1 MTPTVIID
9 GTPVPVNGHRNLLEL
24 IRSSG
29 VELPTFCYCS
39 DLSVYGACRM
49 CVVEVEGRGLQ
60 TACSTPPE
68 DGMVVRTTTQATQR
82 IRKMALELL
91 LANHQGQC
99 QTCDRNMRCR
109 LQALADRLGVRRVR
123 FEAPADRE
131 TQLDEGVALVRD
143 PAKCILCGDC
153 VRMCS
158 EVQGIGVLDFAG
170 RGSNVRVTP
179 AFGRSIDE
187 VECVY
192 CGQCAAICPTG
203 AITVR
208 SAIDDV
214 WKAIHDPARTVVVQ
228 IAPAVRAALAQ
239 HYGIAGGEHALGK
252 TVTALRRI
260 GFDRVFDTS
269 FAADLTTVEE
279 GAEFLRRRASG
290 GPLPMFTSCCP
301 AWVKYAEQFQPDLLG
316 QLSTC
321 RSPQQMFGAL
331 ARKRLPA
338 DMGIRPEDLY
348 VVSVMPCSAK
358 KFEAA
363 RPEFAQDGRPDVD
376 AVLTTQEL
384 IRMIDQAGL
393 KPAELPAGSLD
404 LPFGFKTGAGVLF
417 GASGGVAEAV
427 LRLLAGGKGRV
438 EFREVRGLNGLKEAE
453 LELDGRPVRVGVVS
467 GLGNARA
474 LLEEIRAGLK
484 TFDLV
489 EVMACPG
496 GCVGGA
502 GQPWPADT
510 GTRRE
515 RAEMLYDCDAVQPLH
530 NAADNPF
537 VSECLERIGGSD
549 GHAAH
554 NLLHTGYR
562 PRRRIDGQVIELDEK
577 PAATRV
583 PVSVCIGT
591 NCYIRGS
598 YDTLKRL
605 MEAARRGGLEE
616 AFDFQATFCFENCK
630 ASPNVRVGEE
640 IHGGVTPEE
649 ADEFFRSRLLP
660 LADGRSCAAARE

>member
-1 MTPTVIID
+1 MSPTVIID
-9 GTPVPVNGHRNLLEL
+9 GTAVPVNGHRNLLEL

-39 DLSVYGACRM
+39 ELSVYGACRM

-60 TACSTPPE
+60 TACSTPPQ
-68 DGMVVRTTTQATQR
+68 DGMVVRTTTEATQR

-99 QTCDRNMRCR
+99 QTCERNTRCR
-109 LQALADRLGVRRVR
+109 LQTLADRLGVREVR
-123 FEAPADRE
+123 FDPPAE
-131 TQLDEGVALVRD
+131 TDVRKEIGVALVRD
-143 PAKCILCGDC
+143 PSKCILCGDC
-153 VRMCS
+153 VRVCR

-170 RGSNVRVTP
+170 RGSGVRVTP
-179 AFGRSIDE
+179 AFGRSMDE

-192 CGQCAAICPTG
+192 CGQCASVCPTG
-203 AITVR
+203 ALTVR
-208 SAIDDV
+208 SAIDEV
-214 WKAIHDPARTVVVQ
+214 WSAIHDPAKTVVVQ

-252 TVTALRRI
+252 TVTALRRM

-279 GAEFLRRRASG
+279 GAEFVRRRSGG

-316 QLSTC
+316 NLSTC

-331 ARKRLPA
+331 ARRHLPEEL
-338 DMGIRPEDLY
+338 GIRPEDLY

-358 KFEAA
+358 KFEAS
-363 RPEFAQDGRPDVD
+363 RPEFSQDGRPDVD

-393 KPAELPAGSLD
+393 KPAELPAGALD
-404 LPFGFKTGAGVLF
+404 LPFGFKTGAGIIF

-427 LRLLAGGKGRV
+427 LRLLAGGRGRV
-438 EFREVRGLNGLKEAE
+438 EFREVRGQNGVREAE
-453 LELDGRPVRVGVVS
+453 LDLEGRPVRVGVVS
-467 GLGNARA
+467 GLGNAKA
-474 LLEEIRAGLK
+474 LLDEIRAGLK
-484 TFDLV
+484 SFDLV

-502 GQPWPADT
+502 GQPWPDAD
-510 GTRRE
+510 GGRQE
-515 RAEMLYDCDAVQPLH
+515 RAALLYDCDAVQPLH

-537 VSECLERIGGSD
+537 VTECLERTG
-549 GHAAH
+549 GHASH
-554 NLLHTGYR
+554 GLLHTRYH
-562 PRRRIDGQVIELDEK
+562 PRRRIDGQVIDLDEK
-577 PAATRV
+577 PAASRV

-591 NCYIRGS
+591 NCYLKGS

-605 MEAARRGGLEE
+605 MEAARRDGLEE

-630 ASPNVRVGEE
+630 ASPNVRVGDD
-640 IHGGVTPEE
+640 IDGGVSPESAE
-649 ADEFFRSRLLP
+649 EFFRAHLRP
-660 LADGRSCAAARE
+660 LADGCGCGTAKE